1 MNASFENLVTSINGQ
16 DYYAQSVDL
25 SESIG
30 IEYFAAMGTRS
41 YSAFPTSK
49 PEGSINTDAS
59 RSLDVSN
66 LISDV
71 DYEKTNLTGTSGM
84 CNNQSGEGFYKRS
97 GFIDL
102 KNLCGNEIG
111 RLDIT
116 GYLSS
121 RSFSA
126 EPGGE
131 VVQSLSIEEKYVRN
145 TGCYE

>member
-1 MNASFENLVTSINGQ
+1 
-16 DYYAQSVDL
+16 
-25 SESIG
+25 
-30 IEYFAAMGTRS
+30 
-41 YSAFPTSK
+41 
-49 PEGSINTDAS
+49 
-59 RSLDVSN
+59 
-66 LISDV
+66 
-71 DYEKTNLTGTSGM
+71 M
-84 CNNQSGEGFYKRS
+84 CIRDSNQSGEGFYKRS